1 MPNSNRISKMSFSV
15 SHCSSFQLPMELLLY
30 TSYCEIFATFLDT
43 TTQTSSRPKESSPI
57 VEILQYINNFIFSII
72 FSEATGS
79 VFKHQCSWWL
89 SRMIWVE
96 STADVPDASWEF
108 CILLTG
114 EWKKICTKAVASVL
128 LCFNEKADGCELERE
143 ED

>member
-1 MPNSNRISKMSFSV
+1 MKY
-15 SHCSSFQLPMELLLY
+15 FQLLLIPHRH
-30 TSYCEIFATFLDT
+30 SHQVD
-43 TTQTSSRPKESSPI
+43 RKK

-79 VFKHQCSWWL
+79 VFETSVQSQQNDLSGEHSW
-89 SRMIWVE
+89 RTKRFV
-96 STADVPDASWEF
+96 
-108 CILLTG
+108 G

-128 LCFNEKADGCELERE
+128 LGFNEKADGCELERE

>member
-1 MPNSNRISKMSFSV
+1 M
-15 SHCSSFQLPMELLLY
+15 
-30 TSYCEIFATFLDT
+30 
-43 TTQTSSRPKESSPI
+43 
-57 VEILQYINNFIFSII
+57 
-72 FSEATGS
+72 
-79 VFKHQCSWWL
+79 
-89 SRMIWVE
+89 E